1 MDAKDTPDLPPGTNI
16 SGAVVEQRVK
26 AGGYGT
32 VYRARDTHSGT
43 LLAIKFIS
51 LQRARERAGREAL
64 INMPFRHENLVRQ
77 VGFGYWPFAQ
87 PRFMWLKML
96 YVEGRELDVWAW
108 EENPTARAVASKLL
122 GVARG
127 LAVVHHQGIVH
138 RDIKESNILVRD
150 SDGEPVLVDFG
161 AAWQEGQPTLTQG
174 LFPPGTPL
182 YRSPEAWRFGLEDER
197 QPGARYRPAKAD
209 DLYALGVVLYR
220 LLTGRYPFEVDMD
233 DPESMKAI
241 IHQAPLPPH
250 ISNPRVPESLSAVC
264 LKLLEKKPEDRYPSA
279 LTLYD
284 TLKDLLAGADAS
296 WEVPLQDGPRA
307 PRRRL
312 RGAAA
317 RKKLEP
323 LEQPAPPPVEPR
335 PASSAPASAADL
347 PMQALAFHA
356 LRRAAAWMAVL
367 TGLALVGWW
376 LMERPRRPEPPP
388 QPLTSSAP
396 SPTLRWIPG
405 QEVEPSWPPP
415 EIERAA
421 APPPLEE
428 PTPAVVA
435 SKVTRPKDDTVKKQ
449 QTPSPKGNKPQK
461 RTLSPMARWCLGAT
475 AAASAACTGPG
486 AQVRP
491 APAPEP
497 CPPGAVET
505 MTDTLGLSIG
515 ATHDADFP
523 FIGQPK
529 PVPVREGTTTVK
541 AYGAWGKLPRGS
553 LLHGQLYFGDGRVYG
568 RFTEAQ
574 TPTGDI
580 FKVCLEMWQEGKLG
594 AEMEKGSGPDTA
606 WIFSIEKVKA
616 VRRFE

>member
-1 MDAKDTPDLPPGTNI
+1 MDARDTPELPPGTNI

-26 AGGYGT
+26 AGGFGT

-43 LLAIKFIS
+43 LFAIKFIS
-51 LQRARERAGREAL
+51 LQRARERAGREAI

-77 VGFGYWPFAQ
+77 VGFGYWPFDQ

-108 EENPTARAVASKLL
+108 EENPTARAVASKLM

-241 IHQAPLPPH
+241 IHRAPLPPH
-250 ISNPRVPESLSAVC
+250 ISNPRVPESLS
-264 LKLLEKKPEDRYPSA
+264 EDRYPSA
-279 LTLYD
+279 LALYD
-284 TLKDLLAGADAS
+284 ALKDLMAGADAS
-296 WEVPLQDGPRA
+296 WNVPLQDCPRV
-307 PRRRL
+307 PRRGR
-312 RGAAA
+312 RAAAA

-323 LEQPAPPPVEPR
+323 LEQPAPPPLEPR

-367 TGLALVGWW
+367 IGLALVGWW
-376 LMERPRRPEPPP
+376 LTERPRRPEPPP
-388 QPLTSSAP
+388 QPLTSSSP

-415 EIERAA
+415 EIERPA
-421 APPPLEE
+421 APPPVE

-435 SKVTRPKDDTVKKQ
+435 SQETQTKDAAVKKQ
-449 QTPSPKGNKPQK
+449 QTPSPKRDRKQK
-461 RTLSPMARWCLGAT
+461 KTLSPMAQWCLGV
-475 AAASAACTGPG
+475 AAAANAACTGPG
-486 AQVRP
+486 AQMHP
-491 APAPEP
+491 TPEP
-497 CPPGAVET
+497 QSCPTGAVET
-505 MTDTLGLSIG
+505 MTDTLGLHIG
-515 ATHDADFP
+515 QKLTTKFP
-523 FIGQPK
+523 YVGQPK
-529 PVPVREGTTTVK
+529 PVPVQEGVTTLRLTPTQ
-541 AYGAWGKLPRGS
+541 GKLPHGT
-553 LLHGQLYFGDGRVYG
+553 LLQGHLYFEDGRIHG
-568 RFTEAQ
+568 RFTEAR
-574 TPTGDI
+574 TPSGDT
-580 FKVCLEMWQEGKLG
+580 FKVCLEMWQEGKRG
-594 AEMEKGSGPDTA
+594 AEMEQGSGPDTA
-606 WIFSIEKVKA
+606 MIFALMKVQV